1 VDLVLFYFIK
11 IKINQLFILN
21 KIFLI
26 ILTDGVF
33 FYIHILAL
41 AWHPIHERLFSSG
54 GSDGSIYFWHVGYD
68 SYFENY
74 IRIVK
79 LLFFSRTE
87 KELAGMDDAHE
98 GMIWDMS
105 WHPLGHMLVSGSNDH
120 TTFVFIL
127 FFI

>member
-1 VDLVLFYFIK
+1 MT
-11 IKINQLFILN
+11 NE
-21 KIFLI
+21 
-26 ILTDGVF
+26 VF
-33 FYIHILAL
+33 FSIHILAL

-68 SYFENY
+68 LFFFFHGEFL
-74 IRIVK
+74 IRSTM

-127 FFI
+127 INFFIQ